1 MTSFKKLSG
10 HEKIAALRYKHKETH
25 THTHKHTHI
34 QNAAR
39 WNTGFLFSLNEGN
52 TAKQTILFLMIF
64 IIIVR
69 YLNSFSKIVLILRL
83 FSEYNFILF
92 KNSSASVSSLSQV
105 EKVWLK
111 QDYCEVEKMTMTT
124 TGQTA
129 SVWEVRNKIN
139 INQDK

>member
-1 MTSFKKLSG
+1 
-10 HEKIAALRYKHKETH
+10 
-25 THTHKHTHI
+25 
-34 QNAAR
+34 
-39 WNTGFLFSLNEGN
+39 
-52 TAKQTILFLMIF
+52 MIF

-69 YLNSFSKIVLILRL
+69 YLNSFFKIVLILRL

-129 SVWEVRNKIN
+129 SVWEVGNKIN